1 MRVRPAR
8 GLDNPASSRTHIP
21 ISRLVDS
28 HCCKQRTL
36 PTLACTPLCIPCMQV
51 HGGDVRAEGST
62 CRSRGGRPAE
72 GAAGGG
78 TGCQC
83 RDEQGQVCVE
93 GGSRGT
99 QVPNRPWALGLTHS
113 VTGFALPN
121 ELMLAPLIPL
131 ERRAYASPLIP
142 LQGRAALRTGRHHG
156 SAHRECREGTSPPGR
171 LQRQGRGG
179 EGDTEVS
186 MPGCEVTTGKRI
198 GNQQVPCIFHLQQ
211 AFSSGND
218 LAAVLAAELDAKV

>member
-1 MRVRPAR
+1 MCRARCDGVWRGTGAR
-8 GLDNPASSRTHIP
+8 G
-21 ISRLVDS
+21 V
-28 HCCKQRTL
+28 Q
-36 PTLACTPLCIPCMQV
+36 
-51 HGGDVRAEGST
+51 GDV
-62 CRSRGGRPAE
+62 
-72 GAAGGG
+72 
-78 TGCQC
+78 
-83 RDEQGQVCVE
+83 QGQVCVY

-131 ERRAYASPLIP
+131 KRRAYASPLIPLQGRAYAFSLIPLQGRAYASPLIP
-142 LQGRAALRTGRHHG
+142 LQGRAALRPGRHHG

>member
-1 MRVRPAR
+1 MSELKAAR
-8 GLDNPASSRTHIP
+8 A
-21 ISRLVDS
+21 
-28 HCCKQRTL
+28 
-36 PTLACTPLCIPCMQV
+36 
-51 HGGDVRAEGST
+51 
-62 CRSRGGRPAE
+62 
-72 GAAGGG
+72 GAAEAGRLKEQLGAAQDISAGMSKARCAWRGG
-78 TGCQC
+78 TGGCEMC
-83 RDEQGQVCVE
+83 RARCDGVWRGTGARGVQGDVQGQVCVY

-211 AFSSGND
+211 ASSSGND